1 MSDYLRCELLII
13 GKKSINLPDCVWYY
27 SLMQYFKNNSLH
39 LSNYFILNLYNLNFC
54 ICLMFKN
61 C

>member
-39 LSNYFILNLYNLNFC
+39 LSNWNETLLHIKSL
-54 ICLMFKN
+54 
-61 C
+61 